1 MDAMTQAAPL
11 HTGPLPNPCHSVLNS
26 GLRQTQSCEHRNG
39 DSPAHSTHPQ
49 DDTNEANPVWSG
61 VWEVVSGCLLH
72 AWETVL
78 KMPG

>member
-1 MDAMTQAAPL
+1 MDAMTRAAPL
-11 HTGPLPNPCHSVLNS
+11 HTGPLPNPCHSVLHS
-26 GLRQTQSCEHRNG
+26 GLRQAQSCEQRNRE
-39 DSPAHSTHPQ
+39 PLTNPMHPQ
-49 DDTNEANPVWSG
+49 DDTKETNPVWSG